1 MVSYDAVFHATLF
14 LFLGGLT
21 LESGLKDLIGALE
34 AGEKLKGMDFFDKL
48 KELGTI
54 VKNISGIYN
63 QYKSKIVSDF
73 DSIEKEYKDIKDE
86 IDKAGK
92 ENSQKII
99 VDGKE
104 FDKVI

>member
-1 MVSYDAVFHATLF
+1 
-14 LFLGGLT
+14 
-21 LESGLKDLIGALE
+21 
-34 AGEKLKGMDFFDKL
+34 MDFFDEL

-73 DSIEKEYKDIKDE
+73 DSIEKQYESIKDE
-86 IDKAGK
+86 LDKAGK

-104 FDKVI
+104 FDKVRTIFQSNIKNIKSFQAVSCRVRLVPGNLI